1 MNYSRREE
9 AKPCDKRSTY
19 MKIDLSET
27 LDNLRKR
34 FAMNDY
40 GGFKKKAAE
49 KGAKTTAAL
58 EKYYK
63 KFWVHI
69 SCKRAI
75 DCTSAL
81 MFVDLIHPNVVQE
94 RYWIADSVI
103 KMLMNSVCTLMFVC
117 CPYQTFKM
125 ALMTSMLALMK
136 LHYSLLY
143 AEWRIWMPKSVACI
157 ASVSTRVRR
166 ESWDESEKKKDFVL
180 LPL

>member
-1 MNYSRREE
+1 MVCYGISGVVNYSRCEE

-63 KFWVHI
+63 KF
-69 SCKRAI
+69 
-75 DCTSAL
+75 
-81 MFVDLIHPNVVQE
+81 
-94 RYWIADSVI
+94 
-103 KMLMNSVCTLMFVC
+103 
-117 CPYQTFKM
+117 
-125 ALMTSMLALMK
+125 
-136 LHYSLLY
+136 
-143 AEWRIWMPKSVACI
+143 
-157 ASVSTRVRR
+157 
-166 ESWDESEKKKDFVL
+166 
-180 LPL
+180 